1 MAKTLILDDEDPYQR
16 CVRGR
21 EKHKNIIVVRPYHLV
36 PRFLKQSRFVL

>member
-21 EKHKNIIVVRPYHLV
+21 EKHKVFETEPVRAVMKL
-36 PRFLKQSRFVL
+36 